1 MDIEYLGLE
10 DYLLIA
16 EEVLGIEAEVL
27 AISGNLPLAESALA
41 APAAEFGGVE
51 FYTTFAMKVAV
62 LGSRLA
68 RNHPLP
74 DGNKRSALL
83 AMIEFAERNGYTW
96 TDPPEDPEGDET
108 VAIMIG
114 VAEGSVAEEAF
125 AKWVADRIETGDA

>member
-27 AISGNLPLAESALA
+27 AISSNLPLAESALA

-51 FYTTFAMKVAV
+51 FYPEFSTKVAV
-62 LGSRLA
+62 LGSRLT

-83 AMIEFAERNGYTW
+83 AMIEFAERHGYTW
-96 TDPPEDPEGDET
+96 VPPPNDPEGDET
-108 VAIMIG
+108 VATMIG
-114 VAEGSVAEEAF
+114 VADGSIPEEAL
-125 AKWVADRIETGDA
+125 AKWVADRLRSNDA